1 MQTRDYNAE
10 LRAKMTAEQ
19 EKYRDWLL
27 TEPPDEILR
36 HTHEYTVREDILCE
50 MNCTDLSPKRAKAL
64 LRSPCPLADVFK
76 DYEKLETDYEQTIR
90 DTIAD
95 RADNLIKRE
104 KAQEAR

>member
-1 MQTRDYNAE
+1 MQERDYNDE
-10 LRAKMTAEQ
+10 LRAKVTAEQ

-27 TEPPDEILR
+27 SKPPDEILR
-36 HTHEYTVREDILCE
+36 HAHEYTVREDILCE
-50 MNCTDLSPKRAKAL
+50 MNCTDLCPKRARAL

-76 DYEKLETDYEQTIR
+76 DYEKLTTDYEQTIR

-95 RADNLIKRE
+95 RADKFIKRE